1 MTRREIAKEAV
12 RLAFADLVERT
23 REEQDF
29 MLAAQFHSPERRLE
43 DEARLSEI
51 AMDVRAAEWRLQQAE
66 AEYQAAIDAE
76 KRDERRDDRGQ
87 SQRP

>member
-12 RLAFADLVERT
+12 RLAFADLVERV
-23 REEQDF
+23 RAEEEF
-29 MLAAQFHSPERRLE
+29 MLAAQFHGPEMRIE
-43 DEARLSEI
+43 DMARHEEI

-76 KRDERRDDRGQ
+76 KRDE
-87 SQRP
+87 